1 MQEPHPLRVF
11 PDGSDKHITA
21 DLKVDGSG
29 SRRTQTGIM
38 PKSPLAPTNDEEPRA
53 YYIVTPDGLEPS
65 TLRLEVTCSIQLSY
79 GAKLM

>member
-38 PKSPLAPTNDEEPRA
+38 PKSPWPPQTMRNQGLLHRDPGR
-53 YYIVTPDGLEPS
+53 LEPS

-79 GAKLM
+79 GAKLV

>member
-1 MQEPHPLRVF
+1 MF

-21 DLKVDGSG
+21 DLEVDGSG

-38 PKSPLAPTNDEEPRA
+38 PKKPLAPTNDEEPRA

>member
-11 PDGSDKHITA
+11 PDGGDEHVTSN
-21 DLKVDGSG
+21 LKVDSSG
-29 SRRTQTGIM
+29 SRRTQTGIIF
-38 PKSPLAPTNDEEPRA
+38 KSPCPLTNDEGPRA

-79 GAKLM
+79 GAKLV